1 MAKGVEIKQLA
12 GMLNLDD
19 PIEVLGK
26 GFHREARGIVWEGTP
41 PNRKARVVNGN
52 SVVVNALLPAT
63 GINKTIC
70 RKYDPVTK
78 RIFFLNYNSAG
89 RHGIYLYNTIFAT
102 FQRLIEVGV
111 NTTGDP
117 LGFTG
122 ESHANIDIIYGD
134 STQGDILYWVD
145 SLGRP
150 SKININR
157 ALAAGYGTIQRSF
170 LNVAK
175 APAPIPPVAV
185 YEYDPANTVNNLR
198 KKLFRFKTRWV
209 YDDQD
214 KSVTSSQSE
223 MPLPWNSFDQAYD
236 SNPAAN
242 CRIAIVYQT
251 GASNVKK
258 VEILAA
264 VSIGNVLS
272 DFFLIQSI
280 DKSVSGIADNDIA
293 TVLFYNNKAYNYID
307 ILESTQLFDYVPIST
322 IAQTLLNGNVLAYG
336 NITEGYPNL
345 TNFSFGGNTSTIS
358 GLYIKYYAGNTF
370 SEIVTS
376 QSGNSGFGSGNI
388 HIVVRGVVVSMAPL
402 LDTYTVIMTD
412 GTDVT
417 YTLNNGDDAASIIEG
432 MRVNALAKG
441 YAVISVG
448 TNDLVIQRTST
459 SLARAIITSNYD
471 YVPLFNSSVASYDWL
486 GAHGWGLVYFDED
499 GKTDGAV
506 YTEGFSVNSIAYNEN
521 GGFVNKPSFNAYIYH
536 APTDWAYYYH
546 WVRTKD
552 LKKSAFIQWISDRTL
567 KDNAAA
573 VGTVRYAYISIES
586 LNSFIEKNK
595 GTPLK
600 YGFSSGDRITFI
612 KRYNSDNSTAS
623 LYGTSKDYEII
634 SSEINPSI
642 NGQIKTGQFIKII
655 LPNTDGGFDF
665 GDGFSNYFIELYT
678 PAQSV
683 ENGLNIYFEF
693 GERYMIGNPTAIN
706 RFHQGLFQNQASD
719 YSAPAIS
726 QFNNGDC
733 YAKKRSIQTGNVFTY
748 KIAAGS
754 GEADRVLIGATFVSQ
769 TYDDTNITTQSVP
782 LTGLTPAFNPGSDG
796 RWLMSA
802 VTWTNIK
809 VKGTIYIQ
817 FTTAKPG
824 DFWQIF
830 LQNRFGELIFLV
842 PPFDAG
848 EAKVY
853 SFVIDSEI
861 TLENDRFFL
870 EASSIGFGSRPVG
883 FLASEMTFTIDRMIP
898 QVMIDPNFSDYFTSA
913 VNSNGRGWVYDENA
927 NRINYQDMY
936 RWSLD
941 YQQDTSINRTCRFY
955 PTNFDT
961 VIRSNGAIM
970 KMATL
975 DKSLIFFQ
983 ERKIGHTGVYE
994 KAVSQSAGSNI
1005 LATTDSIITSNNVQ
1019 YYSGEIGVGNQPT
1032 SVVKSDY
1039 VFYGVD
1045 PVKNIIWRLSRDGI
1059 TDLTE
1064 TYKTKSWASQNVPKY
1079 LNPGDYPFGGKQ
1091 KILGTYNL
1099 RQGNVGEYLL
1109 LAQGTSSAGET
1120 FAFEERHNSFTSL
1133 YDIDCDCIVCA
1144 ENVLY
1149 FFRNGVMWKQN
1160 TLSSGYN
1167 VFFGVQYTASLL
1179 IPFNDRMTDKK
1190 VFMSLAYQSK
1200 SPWNSNTAGDI
1211 QTDTINS
1218 QTNLVQQSK
1227 IMVQDY
1233 NVLEA
1238 PNMYAAFNRD
1248 ANSMSNTAIALWEGD
1263 YLVGHYVLV
1272 KLRHPSNGPNY
1283 IFAPYIVYSN
1293 DPRNY

>member
-26 GFHREARGIVWEGTP
+26 GFHKEARGIVWEGTP
-41 PNRKARVVNGN
+41 PNRRARVVNGN
-52 SVVVNALLPAT
+52 SVVTSALLPNT
-63 GINKTIC
+63 GLNKTIC
-70 RKYDPVTK
+70 EKYDPVTK
-78 RIFFLNYNSAG
+78 RIFYLNYNSAG
-89 RHGIYLYNTIFAT
+89 RHGIYLYNTISAT

-122 ESHANIDIIYGD
+122 ESHDNIDIIYGD

-157 ALAAGYGTIQRSF
+157 ALASGYGTIQRSF
-170 LNVAK
+170 LSVAK
-175 APAPIPPVAV
+175 APAPIPPYAV
-185 YEYDPANTVNNLR
+185 YEYDAANTVNNLR
-198 KKLFRFKTRWV
+198 KKLFRFKIRWV

-223 MPLPWNSFDQAYD
+223 MPLPWNSFDQAND

-251 GASNVKK
+251 GPANVKK
-258 VEILAA
+258 IEVLAA
-264 VSIGNVLS
+264 VSIGDVLG
-272 DFFLIQSI
+272 DFFLIDSI
-280 DKSVSGIADNDIA
+280 DKSVSGIGDNDIA
-293 TVLFYNNKAYNYID
+293 TSLFYNNKAYNYID
-307 ILESTQLFDYVPIST
+307 VKESIQLFDYVPISAQ
-322 IAQTLLNGNVLAYG
+322 AQTLLNGNVLAYG

-345 TNFSFGGNTSTIS
+345 TNFTFGGNSSIINPS
-358 GLYIKYYAGNTF
+358 SVNYYAGNTF
-370 SEIVTS
+370 SKLIVS
-376 QSGNSGFGSGNI
+376 QSGDSGFGSGNI
-388 HIVVRGVVVSMAPL
+388 RIVVRGLLLSTAPS
-402 LDTYTVIMTD
+402 LDTYGAYMTD

-417 YTLNNGDDAASIIEG
+417 YTVSNGDDASAIIEG
-432 MRVNALAKG
+432 LRVNALAKG

-448 TNDLVIQRTST
+448 VNDLVIQRINTSVSRAFIT
-459 SLARAIITSNYD
+459 SDYAYLAVSNSSLAA
-471 YVPLFNSSVASYDWL
+471 YDWL
-486 GAHGWGLVYFDED
+486 GAHGWGLVYLDED
-499 GKTDGAV
+499 GKTNGAV
-506 YTEGFSVNSIAYNEN
+506 YTDGFSVNSGSYNES
-521 GGFVNKPSFNAYIYH
+521 GGVVNKPSFFAYIYH
-536 APTDWAYYYH
+536 VPPSWAVYYH

-552 LKKSAFIQWISDRTL
+552 LKKSSFIQWISDRTF
-567 KDNAAA
+567 KDNNAT
-573 VGTVRYAYISIES
+573 VGLVRYAYVSIES
-586 LNSFIEKNK
+586 LNSFIAQNK

-612 KRYNSDNSTAS
+612 KRYNSDNSTAYI
-623 LYGTSKDYEII
+623 YGNSRDFEII
-634 SSEINPSI
+634 SSDINPTI
-642 NGQIKTGQFIKII
+642 NGQIRTGQFIKII
-655 LPNTDGGFDF
+655 LPSVDGNFDF
-665 GDGFSNYFIELYT
+665 GDGFGNYLIELYT

-683 ENGLNIYFEF
+683 ENGLDLYYEY
-693 GERYMIGNPTAIN
+693 GERYTIGNQGAAG
-706 RFHQGLFQNQASD
+706 RFHQGMLQNQASD
-719 YSAPAIS
+719 YSFPAVF
-726 QFNNGDC
+726 QFSNGDF
-733 YAKKRSIQTGNVFTY
+733 YAKNRSIQTGNVFTY

-769 TYDDTNITTQSVP
+769 TYDDANITTQSVP
-782 LTGLTPAFNPGSDG
+782 LTGLTPAFDPGSDG

-802 VTWTNIK
+802 VTWTNLK

-817 FTTAKPG
+817 FPTAKPG

-830 LQNRFGELIFLV
+830 LQNRYGELFFLA

-870 EASSIGFGSRPVG
+870 EASSIGFGSRKVG
-883 FLASEMTFTIDRMIP
+883 FLTSELTFTVDRTIP
-898 QVMIDPNFSDYFTSA
+898 QVMIDPNFSDYFPSA
-913 VNSNGRGWVYDENA
+913 VNSNGRGWVFDENE
-927 NRINYQDMY
+927 NQITYQDMY

-941 YQQDTSINRTCRFY
+941 YQQDTSINKTCRFY
-955 PTNFDT
+955 PINFDT
-961 VIRSNGAIM
+961 VVRSNGAIM

-975 DKSLIFFQ
+975 DKELIFFQ

-994 KAVSQSAGSNI
+994 KAVTQGVGSNI
-1005 LATTDSIITSNNVQ
+1005 LATTDSIITANNVR
-1019 YYSGEIGVGNQPT
+1019 YYAGEIGVGNQPT

-1045 PVKNIIWRLSRDGI
+1045 PVKNIIWRLSRDGV

-1064 TYKTKSWASQNVPKY
+1064 TYKVKSWAFQNIPKY
-1079 LNPGDYPFGGKQ
+1079 LNPGNYPFGGKQ
-1091 KILGTYNL
+1091 KILGAYNL
-1099 RQGNVGEYLL
+1099 RSNNVGEYLL

-1144 ENVLY
+1144 ENILY
-1149 FFRNGVMWKQN
+1149 FFKNGVLWKQN

-1167 VFFGVQYTASLL
+1167 VFFNVQYTASLL

-1190 VFMSLAYQSK
+1190 IFMALAYQSK
-1200 SPWNSNTAGDI
+1200 SPWNSNTAGDV

-1218 QTNLVQQSK
+1218 QTNLVQQSRL
-1227 IMVQDY
+1227 MVQDY
-1233 NVLEA
+1233 NSLEA
-1238 PNMYAAFNRD
+1238 PNMYVAINRD
-1248 ANSMSNTAIALWEGD
+1248 SNSMSNTALALWEGD

-1272 KLRHPSNGPNY
+1272 RLRHPSNGPNY

>member
-19 PIEVLGK
+19 PIEVLGR
-26 GFHREARGIVWEGTP
+26 GFHKEARGIVWEGTP
-41 PNRKARVVNGN
+41 PNRRARVVNGN
-52 SVVVNALLPAT
+52 SVVTSALLPNT
-63 GINKTIC
+63 GLNKTIC
-70 RKYDPVTK
+70 EKYDPVTK
-78 RIFFLNYNSAG
+78 RIFYLNYNSAG
-89 RHGIYLYNTIFAT
+89 RHGIYLYNTISAT

-122 ESHANIDIIYGD
+122 ESHKNIDIIYGD

-175 APAPIPPVAV
+175 APAPIPPAVV
-185 YEYDPANTVNNLR
+185 YEYDAANTVNNLR
-198 KKLFRFKTRWV
+198 KKLFRFKIRWV

-214 KSVTSSQSE
+214 KAVTSSQSE
-223 MPLPWNSFDQAYD
+223 MPLPFSPFDQSYD

-242 CRIAIVYQT
+242 CRIAITFQT
-251 GASNVKK
+251 GAPNVKK
-258 VEILAA
+258 IEILAA
-264 VSIGNVLS
+264 VSTGNVLG

-280 DKSVSGIADNDIA
+280 DKSVSGLSDNDISTA
-293 TVLFYNNKAYNYID
+293 LFYNNKAYNYID
-307 ILESTQLFDYVPIST
+307 VPESIQLYDYVPIFAQ
-322 IAQTLLNGNVLAYG
+322 AQTLLNGNVLAYG
-336 NITEGYPNL
+336 NITEGYANL
-345 TNFSFGGNTSTIS
+345 TDFTYAGNTSIIS
-358 GLYIKYYAGNTF
+358 GSSVKYYAGNTF
-370 SEIVTS
+370 SKLVSS
-376 QSGNSGFGSGNI
+376 QSGDSGFGSGSI
-388 HIVVRGVVVSMAPL
+388 HITVRGLIVSISPF
-402 LDTYTVIMTD
+402 LDTYTVYMMDATD
-412 GTDVT
+412 LS
-417 YTLNNGDDAASIIEG
+417 YTLNSGDDAAAVIEG
-432 MRVNALAKG
+432 LRTDALSKG

-448 TNDLVIQRTST
+448 ANDLVVERAGT
-459 SLARAIITSNYD
+459 SLARSFIASSYD
-471 YVPLFNSSVASYDWL
+471 YVVLFNSALASYDWL
-486 GAHGWGLVYFDED
+486 GSHGWGLVYLDED
-499 GKTDGAV
+499 GKTEGVV
-506 YTEGFSVNSIAYNEN
+506 YTEGFSVNSDSYSES
-521 GGFVNKPSFNAYIYH
+521 GGFANKPLFNASIYH
-536 APTDWAYYYH
+536 VPPSWAYYYH

-552 LKKSAFIQWISDRTL
+552 LKKSFFIQWISDRTF
-567 KDNAAA
+567 KDNNATAGA
-573 VGTVRYAYISIES
+573 TRYAYISIES
-586 LNSFIEKNK
+586 LNSFIAKNQ

-612 KRYNSDNSTAS
+612 KRYNSDNSTANI
-623 LYGTSKDYEII
+623 YGNSKDYEII
-634 SSEINPSI
+634 SSELNPTI

-655 LPNTDGGFDF
+655 LPNTDGNFDF
-665 GDGFSNYFIELYT
+665 GDGFGNYFIELYT

-683 ENGLNIYFEF
+683 ENGLDIYHEY
-693 GERYMIGNPTAIN
+693 GERYKIGNPTSGN
-706 RFHQGLFQNQASD
+706 RFHQGMLQNQAD
-719 YSAPAIS
+719 NYSLPATF
-726 QFNNGDC
+726 QFINGDF
-733 YAKKRSIQTGNVFTY
+733 YSKIRSIQTGNVFTY

-754 GEADRVLIGATFVSQ
+754 GSADRVLIGATFVSQ
-769 TYDDTNITTQSVP
+769 TYDDANITTRSVP

-802 VTWTNIK
+802 VTWANFK

-853 SFVIDSEI
+853 TFTIDSEI

-870 EASSIGFGSRPVG
+870 EASSIGFGSRPLG
-883 FLASEMTFTIDRMIP
+883 FLTSELTFTVDRTIP
-898 QVMIDPNFSDYFTSA
+898 QVMIDPNFSDYFPSA
-913 VNSNGRGWVYDENA
+913 INSNGRGWVFDENA
-927 NRINYQDMY
+927 NQITYPDMY

-941 YQQDTSINRTCRFY
+941 YQQDTSINMTCRFY
-955 PTNFDT
+955 PINFDT
-961 VIRSNGAIM
+961 VVRSNGAIM

-975 DKSLIFFQ
+975 DKELIFFQ

-994 KAVSQSAGSNI
+994 KAVSQGVGSNI
-1005 LATTDSIITSNNVQ
+1005 LTTTDSIITANNVR
-1019 YYSGEIGVGNQPT
+1019 YYAGEIGVGNQPT
-1032 SVVKSDY
+1032 SVVGSDY

-1045 PVKNIIWRLSRDGI
+1045 PVKNIVWRLSRDGV

-1064 TYKTKSWASQNVPKY
+1064 TYKVKTWAFQNVPKY
-1079 LNPGDYPFGGKQ
+1079 LNPGNYPFGGKQ

-1099 RQGNVGEYLL
+1099 RSNNVGEYLL
-1109 LAQGTSSAGET
+1109 LAQGAASAGET

-1133 YDIDCDCIVCA
+1133 YDIDCDSIVCA
-1144 ENVLY
+1144 ENILY
-1149 FFRNGVMWKQN
+1149 FFKNGVLWKQN

-1167 VFFGVQYTASLL
+1167 VFFNVQYTASLL

-1190 VFMSLAYQSK
+1190 VFMALAYQSK
-1200 SPWNSNTAGDI
+1200 SPWNSNTAGDV

-1218 QTNLVQQSK
+1218 QTNLAQQSK
-1227 IMVQDY
+1227 VMVQDY

-1248 ANSMSNTAIALWEGD
+1248 SNSMSNTALALWEGD
-1263 YLVGHYVLV
+1263 YLVGHYILV
-1272 KLRHPSNGPNY
+1272 RLRHSSNGPNY